1 MCQLTFLHGQTPIVK
16 GILGNITLMNSAGN
30 TDGHGLYFPPP
41 IKKYYKTKVSG
52 GDKVFQTNYWDRVE
66 SCIGDLEEI
75 ALLSHVRS
83 ASLNH
88 KIINAE
94 NAHPHQVGSIIL
106 MHNGTLEPDDI
117 NLEIEDRIDSYWYT
131 ARLAE
136 IVGRKHLKP
145 QHISEAMEDFRGKFA
160 FLIADT
166 KQPDIIYVVKGKSA
180 SLGYANYID
189 DEGKNICFAINTMR
203 KSLEMI
209 TLPMFFR
216 AITSKGLYLAEKPVE
231 LEDESIYVYDIPKG
245 ALILTEQ
252 KVEERATV
260 HRSPAVNNRSAY
272 GSMGYRE
279 DGGYTSYQSASSEGR
294 LVYEL
299 SMAAT
304 DMELSFSELNHMFLL
319 LHGCSILYA
328 SGEEI
333 KSMASFLEKLRK
345 TWETNANKKKGK
357 LWMEAR
363 QEFND
368 KYPSFPTIHLYQFD
382 PKLRF
387 PWFLNSV
394 KGLKNVRSRVK
405 ARSNNGA

>member
-1 MCQLTFLHGQTPIVK
+1 MCQLTFLHGQTSLVK
-16 GILGNITLMNSAGN
+16 GILGNLTLMNSAGN
-30 TDGHGLYFPPP
+30 SDGHGFYFPSP
-41 IKKYYKTKVSG
+41 IKKYYKTKLSG
-52 GDKVFQTNYWDRVE
+52 GDKVFQTNYWDRIE
-66 SCIGDLEEI
+66 SCIGDLEEV

-83 ASLNH
+83 ASINH

-117 NLEIEDRIDSYWYT
+117 ELEIEDRIDSYWYT
-131 ARLAE
+131 KALAE

-145 QHISEAMEDFRGKFA
+145 KHISEAMEKFRGKFA

-189 DEGKNICFAINTMR
+189 DEGKNICFALNTM
-203 KSLEMI
+203 KKNLETI
-209 TLPMFFR
+209 TLPMFWR
-216 AITSKGLYLAEKPVE
+216 AITSGGIHLSEKPVE

-245 ALILTEQ
+245 SLILTDESV
-252 KVEERATV
+252 KERATV
-260 HRSPAVNNRSAY
+260 HRTSVSRGAY
-272 GSMGYRE
+272 SGLGYR
-279 DGGYTSYQSASSEGR
+279 DNDGYTSYQSASSEGR
-294 LVYEL
+294 LIYEL
-299 SMAAT
+299 CNGAS
-304 DMELSFSELNHMFLL
+304 DMILSFSELNHMFLL

-333 KSMASFLEKLRK
+333 KTMASFIEKLRK
-345 TWETNANKKKGK
+345 TWETNSNKKKETV
-357 LWMEAR
+357 WREAL
-363 QEFND
+363 QEFSEKSPD
-368 KYPSFPTIHLYQFD
+368 LPIMHLYNLD
-382 PKLRF
+382 SKLRF

-405 ARSNNGA
+405 TWSNNGA